1 MAALNI
7 QGVDAGPEAD
17 LNLRLLKA
25 ENRFQRE
32 RTARLEAESIAEKG
46 LSDLYEKQR
55 QLELLGTVATQA
67 NQSHSVE
74 EILRFTLEA
83 ICQHTGWGFGHVFR
97 VNPANPDV
105 LVSALIWFAEPGTNV
120 RDFAEEAFARNFPK
134 GVGLPGRVL
143 ETGKAL
149 WIADVTKDPNFP
161 RWKAAERSRLHAG
174 FAFPVSVSNDT
185 VAVMEFFFRDAVE
198 PNESMLSI
206 MSQIGTQVGRVV
218 ERQQLEDKLV
228 HDATHDPLTKM
239 PNRLFFMGRLERAV
253 AVHRLRPDSRFALL
267 FIDLDRFKL
276 VNDSL
281 GHAAGDIL
289 LREISARLMAVLD
302 EEAVKSA
309 AVVTL
314 ARLGGDEFTVLLEE
328 MQHELV
334 ATDLAD
340 RVQDELKRVIEID
353 GQEIYT
359 SASIGI
365 ASSETAHESAADLM
379 RDADLAMYRAKT
391 EGRARVELFD
401 TSLHEAAMRRLGL
414 ETDLRVALRRGDFIL
429 HYQPI
434 VHLRSNEIVGFEAL
448 IRWRR
453 NGGELVSPLEFIG
466 LAEETGLIVFIGA
479 WVMREALATLA
490 RWQGE
495 GPENANLTMSINVSF
510 KQFHQPDFLES
521 VVTAITA
528 SGVHPSTVRLEIT
541 ESVTIRDADKTVEI
555 LKSLR
560 ALGVR
565 VSMDDFG
572 TGYSSLSYLH
582 KLPFDTLKIDRSF
595 VMALQQKS
603 GGREIIRT
611 ILALA
616 QSLRMEVVAEGAET
630 IAHVD
635 ELREMGCGYAQ
646 GYFFSRP
653 LDERDALRLL
663 NGRRLSLRG
672 PARLEASRA

>member
-1 MAALNI
+1 
-7 QGVDAGPEAD
+7 
-17 LNLRLLKA
+17 
-25 ENRFQRE
+25 
-32 RTARLEAESIAEKG
+32 
-46 LSDLYEKQR
+46 
-55 QLELLGTVATQA
+55 
-67 NQSHSVE
+67 
-74 EILRFTLEA
+74 
-83 ICQHTGWGFGHVFR
+83 
-97 VNPANPDV
+97 
-105 LVSALIWFAEPGTNV
+105 
-120 RDFAEEAFARNFPK
+120 
-134 GVGLPGRVL
+134 
-143 ETGKAL
+143 
-149 WIADVTKDPNFP
+149 
-161 RWKAAERSRLHAG
+161 
-174 FAFPVSVSNDT
+174 
-185 VAVMEFFFRDAVE
+185 
-198 PNESMLSI
+198 
-206 MSQIGTQVGRVV
+206 
-218 ERQQLEDKLV
+218 
-228 HDATHDPLTKM
+228 
-239 PNRLFFMGRLERAV
+239 
-253 AVHRLRPDSRFALL
+253 
-267 FIDLDRFKL
+267 
-276 VNDSL
+276 
-281 GHAAGDIL
+281 
-289 LREISARLMAVLD
+289 MAVL
-302 EEAVKSA
+302 EEEVVKSA

-334 ATDLAD
+334 ATDVAD

-353 GQEIYT
+353 GQEVYT

-391 EGRARVELFD
+391 EGRARVEIFD

-414 ETDLRVALRRGDFIL
+414 ETDLRVALRRDDFIL

-434 VHLRSNEIVGFEAL
+434 VDLRSNEIVGFEAL

-521 VVTAITA
+521 VVMAITA
-528 SGVHPSTVRLEIT
+528 SGVQPSTVRLEIT
-541 ESVTIRDADKTVEI
+541 KSVTIRDADKTVEI

-616 QSLRMEVVAEGAET
+616 QSLQMEVVAEGAET

-646 GYFFSRP
+646 GYIFSRP
-653 LDERDALRLL
+653 LDEQDALRLL
-663 NGRRLSLRG
+663 NGQRCSSRG